1 MRTPFRTL
9 RGLTL
14 GVLCGLTVGVCPQTP
29 SVLAAPVPAATWQKP
44 VEQKIVEENR
54 RVKIHVRYPQF
65 GVDKIDRD
73 IRQWALGIAGEFR
86 SEYGGEALSD
96 THMPYLLDI
105 TYEVVAPPKGMLSVI
120 WQEASY
126 TAGAHGQLNLLS
138 INYAPETGEPVALLD
153 VFESPSMALR
163 IMSAHAEKVLSRRLA
178 DMKVDDML
186 REGLLPEADNFA
198 TFAIT
203 PAGLR
208 VYFPPY
214 QVAPWAAGPQSVDI
228 PLEILKPAGPR
239 LRYWGK

>member
-14 GVLCGLTVGVCPQTP
+14 GVLCGLTAGVCIQEAAPA
-29 SVLAAPVPAATWQKP
+29 LAASLQKP
-44 VEQKIVEENR
+44 VEQTIDEENR

-65 GVDKIDRD
+65 GIESIDRD
-73 IRQWALGIAGEFR
+73 IKQWALGVAGEFR
-86 SEYGGEALSD
+86 SEYGGEILGD

-105 TYEVVAPPKGMLSVI
+105 TYEVVSPPGGMLSVI

-138 INYAPETGEPVALLD
+138 LNYAPKTGKPVALLD
-153 VFESPSMALR
+153 VFASPTVALQA
-163 IMSAHAEKVLSRRLA
+163 MSSYAEAVLSRRLG

-186 REGLLPEADNFA
+186 HEGLLPEADNFA
-198 TFAIT
+198 TFAVT
-203 PAGLR
+203 PDGLR

-214 QVAPWAAGPQSVDI
+214 QVAPWAAGPQRVDI
-228 PLEILKPAGPR
+228 PLSVLMPAKPD